1 MKIYFLT
8 GNKNKLDEAMAI
20 MPEIESKDVDLPEIQ
35 EIDPKKIIEIK
46 LEAAS
51 KVVEGNLMVEDNSL
65 YMSATEGLPGPL
77 IKWFM
82 KTIGSRGLVDIATKL
97 GNSAA
102 EAKVWIGYLSEGK
115 TEFFEG
121 NIKGKIV
128 EPRGE
133 NGFGWDAIFEVEGTG
148 KTFAEM
154 TSEEK
159 NKISMRKV
167 ALEKLKSYLELGLKT
182 S

>member
-8 GNKNKLDEAMAI
+8 GNKNKLEEAKAI
-20 MPEIESKDVDLPEIQ
+20 MPEIEGKEIDLPEIQ
-35 EIDPKKIIEIK
+35 EIDPKKIIEEK
-46 LEAAS
+46 LKAAS
-51 KVVEGNLMVEDNSL
+51 KIIEGNLMVEDNSL
-65 YMSATEGLPGPL
+65 YLEAIEGLPGPL

-82 KTIGSRGLVDIATKL
+82 KTIGNEGLVSIANKL
-97 GNSAA
+97 GNYEA

-121 NIKGKIV
+121 SIKGKIV
-128 EPRGE
+128 GPRGE

-154 TSEEK
+154 TTEEK
-159 NKISMRKV
+159 NAISMRKI
-167 ALEKLKSYLELGLKT
+167 ALEKLKTFLKV
-182 S
+182 